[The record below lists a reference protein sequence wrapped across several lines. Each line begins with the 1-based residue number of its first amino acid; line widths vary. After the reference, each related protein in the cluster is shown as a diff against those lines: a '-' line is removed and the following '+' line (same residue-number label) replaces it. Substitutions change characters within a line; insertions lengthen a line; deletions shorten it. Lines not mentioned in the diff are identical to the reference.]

1 MKKSFVIAAVCA
13 VVTGCSALAQPVMKF
28 EEKSHNFGIFD
39 EAIETVSYNFE
50 FTNTGNEP
58 LVIKNVRT
66 TCGCTASEYTQTPV
80 APGAKGS
87 IKVTYNAIGRP
98 GRFSKG
104 IYVCANSQPERSILR
119 ITGEVVKGDHPQSV
133 LYAYKIGNLKLKTLH
148 IPLSKVVK
156 GKTSSGF
163 IEVIN
168 ASQDTLCPVA
178 TNTPKHI
185 RARIV
190 PDTLLPG
197 EEGRLVITYNPD
209 AIDDWGYRRDEFT
222 MAGVTADNKPLSE
235 AEYKTISV
243 SATITDDFDSMS
255 EEEKANAPI
264 LVTGKRI
271 VDFGIVTG
279 SQKVRQ
285 IIYIANVGYSPL
297 IIRKVRNEN
306 AVITAKPKKTTL
318 KPGQST
324 QLIIEI
330 DPKRAHSNLLLSDI
344 YIVSNDPTNSSQQ
357 IRITVEFQ

>member
-1 MKKSFVIAAVCA
+1 MKKSFVIASVC
-13 VVTGCSALAQPVMKF
+13 TALAWGAASAQPVMEFK
-28 EEKSHNFGIFD
+28 ERSHNFGIFD

-66 TCGCTASEYTQTPV
+66 TCGCTASEYTQTAM

-87 IKVTYNAIGRP
+87 VKVSYNAIGRP

-104 IYVCANSQPERSILR
+104 IYVYANSQPERTILR

-133 LYAYKIGNLKLKTLH
+133 QYAYKIGNLKLKTLH
-148 IPLSKVVK
+148 VPLSKVVK

-168 ASQDTLCPVA
+168 ASQDTLCPTA
-178 TNTPKHI
+178 TNLPQHI

-197 EEGRLVITYNPD
+197 EEGRLVVTYDPD
-209 AIDDWGYRRDEFT
+209 AIDDWGYRRDEFALT
-222 MAGVTADNKPLSE
+222 GVTADNKPLPE
-235 AEYKTISV
+235 TDYNTVNV

-255 EEEKANAPI
+255 AEEKAQAPI
-264 LVTGKRI
+264 LVTGKKI

-279 SQKVRQ
+279 SKRVQQ
-285 IIYIANVGYSPL
+285 IVYIANVGYSPL
-297 IIRKVRNEN
+297 VIRKVRNEN

-324 QLIIEI
+324 QLVIEI

-357 IRITVEFQ
+357 IRITAEFQ

>member
-1 MKKSFVIAAVCA
+1 MKKSFVIASICA
-13 VVTGCSALAQPVMKF
+13 ACIWGTTSAQPVMKF

-39 EAIETVSYNFE
+39 EAIENVSYDFE

-80 APGAKGS
+80 APGAKGLV
-87 IKVTYNAIGRP
+87 KVTYNAIGRP

-104 IYVCANSQPERSILR
+104 IYVYSNSQPERTILR
-119 ITGEVVKGDHPQSV
+119 ITGEVVKGEHPQSV
-133 LYAYKIGNLKLKTLH
+133 QYAYKIGELKLKTLH
-148 IPLSKVVK
+148 VPLSKVVK

-168 ASQDTLCPVA
+168 ASQDTICPTVTA
-178 TNTPKHI
+178 TPRHI
-185 RARIV
+185 RVRMV
-190 PDTLLPG
+190 PDTLMPAQ
-197 EEGRLVITYNPD
+197 EGRLVITYNPD

-222 MAGVTADNKPLSE
+222 LTGVTADNKPLSE

-243 SATITDDFDSMS
+243 SATITDNFDDMS
-255 EEEKANAPI
+255 DEEKAIAPI
-264 LVTGKRI
+264 LVTGKKI

-279 SQKVRQ
+279 SKKVQQ

-306 AVITAKPKKTTL
+306 DVITVKPKKTTL

-324 QLIIEI
+324 KLVIEI

-357 IRITVEFQ
+357 IRITAEFQ